1 VRRRSGRALEVT
13 LLTVGSGDNPVEQ
26 LLQADLAARG
36 VRLAIRSRELG
47 AFLAAARAPRK
58 DWDVLLAGVP
68 GDVALSQLPAMFA
81 SAAAGGAL
89 DFAGWHAAELDA
101 AFARAADAPT
111 IDGRRAAWGDVARLL
126 ADSVPATWLYHARGV
141 QGVSR
146 RLRGVTMDLR
156 GEFATLHDWWLAP
169 DDVARTP

>member
-1 VRRRSGRALEVT
+1 
-13 LLTVGSGDNPVEQ
+13 
-26 LLQADLAARG
+26 
-36 VRLAIRSRELG
+36 
-47 AFLAAARAPRK
+47 
-58 DWDVLLAGVP
+58 VLLAGVP